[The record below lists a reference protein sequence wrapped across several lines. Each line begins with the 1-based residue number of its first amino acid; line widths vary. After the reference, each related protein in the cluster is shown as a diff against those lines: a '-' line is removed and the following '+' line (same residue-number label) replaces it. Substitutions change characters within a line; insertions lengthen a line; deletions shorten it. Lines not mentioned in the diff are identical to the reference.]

1 MYVGPGTELRM
12 MISTSPFAP
21 RLLPLRLPRVCVAV
35 IGADANEMAEK
46 AEGLARDN
54 SFLEFRL
61 DYLAKPALALP
72 RIKRFIESYPGTVV
86 IATCRRAANGGKFRG
101 SIASQLDVLGKAIA
115 AGCQL
120 VDVEFQTA
128 SKCKP
133 AQLQKL
139 RSRAGLILSF
149 HDFRATKK
157 LDETLEK
164 MVAYPADYYKVVS
177 TATTLSD
184 NVTMIKFLAREG
196 DRHSLVGMCMGEQ
209 GIISRVLGVRAGSL
223 FTFASASV
231 GQETAPGQATA
242 QELRNVYRID
252 QVDVAT
258 KVYGVVGDPIAHS
271 LSPAIMNAAF
281 RRENVNGVYLALHA
295 KTLKDLLTCV
305 KEIPIHG
312 ISVTMPYKEAILPHL
327 DNTDSHTTKVG
338 ACNTVVRAQDG
349 KLYGFNTDT
358 AGVVRPLERR
368 LSTIE
373 GARILVIGAGGAARA
388 AVFGLKERG
397 AEVYILNRSAAHA
410 KKLAHQARARIMKR
424 PDLKKMA
431 FDVIINATPVGM
443 GNTRE
448 TPLQDKEI
456 NARYVFDMVYDP
468 AETRLLKLAKER
480 GAQVISGVEMFVHQA
495 ARQFEIWTGKPAPWD
510 EMLRVV
516 LLAQQERANHA
527 TIAK

>member
-1 MYVGPGTELRM
+1 VALTGSDPNEL
-12 MISTSPFAP
+12 
-21 RLLPLRLPRVCVAV
+21 
-35 IGADANEMAEK
+35 AER
-46 AEGLARDN
+46 AEALVRDN

-61 DYLAKPALALP
+61 DYFSKPGLAIP
-72 RIKRFIESYPGTVV
+72 RIKRFLESHHGTIA
-86 IATCRRAANGGKFRG
+86 IATCRRVASGGKFRG
-101 SIASQLDVLGKAIA
+101 SIASQIDILNKAAA

-120 VDVEFQTA
+120 VDVELQTA
-128 SKCKP
+128 TKVKP
-133 AQLQKL
+133 ELLQKL
-139 RSRAGLILSF
+139 RGRAALILSY
-149 HDFRATKK
+149 HDFRGTKK
-157 LDETLEK
+157 LDASLEK
-164 MVAYPADYYKVVS
+164 MLALPADFYKVVS
-177 TATTLSD
+177 TATTLAD
-184 NVTMIKFLAREG
+184 NVAMIKFLAREG
-196 DRHSLVGMCMGEQ
+196 DKHSLVGMCMGEQ
-209 GIISRVLGVRAGSL
+209 GTISRVLGVRAGSM
-223 FTFASASV
+223 FTFASASA
-231 GQETAPGQATA
+231 GQETAPGQITA
-242 QELRNVYRID
+242 QELRSVYRID

-258 KVYGVVGDPIAHS
+258 RVYGVVGDPIAHS

-281 RRENVNGVYLALHA
+281 RRENVNAVYLALHA

-312 ISVTMPYKEAILPHL
+312 LSVTMPYKEVILPHL
-327 DNTDSHTTKVG
+327 DNTDSHTTKIG
-338 ACNTVVRAQDG
+338 ACNTIVRAQDG

-358 AGVVRPLERR
+358 AGIVRPLERR
-368 LSTIE
+368 LNTLE

-397 AEVYILNRSAAHA
+397 CEVYILNRSLAAA

-424 PDLKKMA
+424 PDLRKLA

-480 GAQVISGVEMFVHQA
+480 GAQLIPGIEMFVHQA
-495 ARQFEIWTGKPAPWD
+495 ARQFEIWTGKPAPFD

-516 LLAQQERANHA
+516 LLALQDRATRSA
-527 TIAK
+527 SGK

>member
-1 MYVGPGTELRM
+1 MN
-12 MISTSPFAP
+12 SAAPFAP

-35 IGADANEMAEK
+35 AATDAHELTEK
-46 AEGLARDN
+46 GEALARDN

-61 DYLAKPALALP
+61 DYLSKPALAVP
-72 RIKRFIESYPGTVV
+72 QIKRFMEDHPGTTV
-86 IATCRRAANGGKFRG
+86 IATCRRATSGGKFRG
-101 SIASQLDVLGKAIA
+101 SIPSQLDLLSKAAA

-120 VDVEFQTA
+120 VDVELQTA

-133 AQLQKL
+133 EQLQKL

-157 LDETLEK
+157 LEESLEK
-164 MVAYPADYYKVVS
+164 MLAYPADFYKVVS
-177 TATTLSD
+177 TATMLSD
-184 NVTMIKFLAREG
+184 NVAMIKFLAREG
-196 DRHSLVGMCMGEQ
+196 DRHSMVGMCMGEQ
-209 GIISRVLGVRAGSL
+209 GIISRVLGVRAGSV
-223 FTFASASV
+223 FTFASA
-231 GQETAPGQATA
+231 GAGEETAPGQVTA

-258 KVYGVVGDPIAHS
+258 RVYGVVGDPIAHS

-281 RRENVNGVYLALHA
+281 RRENVNAVYLALHA
-295 KTLKDLLTCV
+295 RTLKDLLTCIR
-305 KEIPIHG
+305 EIPIHG
-312 ISVTMPYKEAILPHL
+312 ISVTMPYKEAIVPYL
-327 DNTDSHTTKVG
+327 DNTDSHTTKIG

-349 KLYGFNTDT
+349 KLYGFNTDA
-358 AGVVRPLERR
+358 AGIVRPLERR
-368 LSTIE
+368 LNTLE

-397 AEVYILNRSAAHA
+397 CEVYILNRSAAPA
-410 KKLAHQARARIMKR
+410 KKLAHQARARMVKR
-424 PDLKKMA
+424 PDLKKLA

-443 GNTRE
+443 GNSRE

-480 GAQVISGVEMFVHQA
+480 GAQVIPGIEMFVHQA
-495 ARQFEIWTGKPAPWD
+495 ARQFEIWTGKPAPFD

-516 LLAQQERANHA
+516 LLAQHERAHRSAN
-527 TIAK
+527 AK

>member
-1 MYVGPGTELRM
+1 
-12 MISTSPFAP
+12 
-21 RLLPLRLPRVCVAV
+21 VAV
-35 IGADANEMAEK
+35 TGSDPNELAER
-46 AEGLARDN
+46 AEALVRDN
-54 SFLEFRL
+54 SFLELRL
-61 DYLAKPALALP
+61 DYLSKPSLALP
-72 RIKRFIESYPGTVV
+72 RIKRFLESHHGTIA
-86 IATCRRAANGGKFRG
+86 IATCRRAASGGKFRG
-101 SIASQLDVLGKAIA
+101 SIASQIDILNKAAA

-120 VDVEFQTA
+120 VDVELQTA
-128 SKCKP
+128 TKVKP
-133 AQLQKL
+133 ELLQKL
-139 RSRAGLILSF
+139 RARAALILSY

-164 MVAYPADYYKVVS
+164 MLAIPADFYKVVS
-177 TATTLSD
+177 TATTLAD

-196 DRHSLVGMCMGEQ
+196 DKHSLVGMCMGEQ
-209 GIISRVLGVRAGSL
+209 GTISRVLGVRAGSM
-223 FTFASASV
+223 FTFASASA
-231 GQETAPGQATA
+231 GQETAPGQITA
-242 QELRNVYRID
+242 QELRSVYRID

-258 KVYGVVGDPIAHS
+258 RVYGVVGDPIAHS

-281 RRENVNGVYLALHA
+281 RRENVNAVYLALHA

-305 KEIPIHG
+305 KQIPIHG
-312 ISVTMPYKEAILPHL
+312 LSVTMPYKEAILPHL
-327 DNTDSHTTKVG
+327 DNTDSHTTKIG
-338 ACNTVVRAQDG
+338 ACNTIVRAQDG
-349 KLYGFNTDT
+349 RLYGFNTDA
-358 AGVVRPLERR
+358 AGIVRPLERR
-368 LSTIE
+368 LNTLE

-397 AEVYILNRSAAHA
+397 CEVYVLNRSLAVA

-424 PDLKKMA
+424 PDLKKLA

-480 GAQVISGVEMFVHQA
+480 GAQVIPGIEMFVHQA
-495 ARQFEIWTGKPAPWD
+495 ARQFEIWTGKPAPFD

-516 LLAQQERANHA
+516 LLALQDRATRSA
-527 TIAK
+527 GGK